1 MITRI
6 FVSFFILASIG
17 INIMAEDSEKY
28 SIKTG
33 TVIDTLYFETINNL
47 NRQDSVKEYSVLYL
61 EFLKIGPNGEII
73 DLNSVDDLDDLYY
86 VYSFKVPRIF
96 VSYDSLIA
104 VKYMGKLFMVPD
116 FISGKYIKIN
126 DNNIITCEIK
136 DSVYSDIFVNYFRNW
151 TLLEVKNDSVRVV
164 KKDENSYIR
173 MIE

>member
-73 DLNSVDDLDDLYY
+73 DLNN
-86 VYSFKVPRIF
+86 
-96 VSYDSLIA
+96 VSST
-104 VKYMGKLFMVPD
+104 KL
-116 FISGKYIKIN
+116 SN
-126 DNNIITCEIK
+126 
-136 DSVYSDIFVNYFRNW
+136 
-151 TLLEVKNDSVRVV
+151 
-164 KKDENSYIR
+164 
-173 MIE
+173 